1 MANVIFEI
9 MNGVTRILL
18 NKPPLNVIDIPLM
31 QELSAALDRIGS
43 ESKVVVI
50 GAQGKLFSA
59 GVDIKDHTPDR
70 VGMMLSEFHKVI
82 RQVWNLKQ
90 PTVAALQGSALGGGL
105 ELALVCDFIVAS
117 EKAKLGQPEIQVGA
131 YPPVAALML
140 PQLMSRSRAL
150 EMILTGDPI
159 DAVTAERLGLVN
171 VTAGEGEFE
180 NTVNA
185 FVARLT
191 RLSGVVLQMAKRA
204 TRVRLG
210 NLDALTEIEHVYV
223 NELMKTQDAKEGLN
237 AFIEKRAANWK
248 DA

>member
-1 MANVIFEI
+1 MTNVIFETT
-9 MNGVTRILL
+9 NGVTRILL
-18 NKPPLNVIDIPLM
+18 NKPPVNVIDIPLM

-43 ESKVVVI
+43 DSKVVVI

-70 VGMMLSEFHKVI
+70 VGMMLGEFHKVI

-131 YPPVAALML
+131 YPPVAALVL

-171 VTAGEGEFE
+171 ATASEGEFE
-180 NTVNA
+180 NAVNA

-210 NLDALTEIEHVYV
+210 NLDALTKIEHVYV

-237 AFIEKRAANWK
+237 AFMEKRAANWK
-248 DA
+248 EA